1 MQTPRKP
8 DFWLKAMDKSEGK
21 TSTSKVGA
29 AWLNKDGTISIDLNA
44 FVTLET
50 VTRHPENLVLTLFPI
65 DRSKVN
71 ADS

>member
-8 DFWLKAMDKSEGK
+8 DFWFKAMDKREGK

-29 AWLNKDGTISIDLNA
+29 GWQNKDGTISIDLNA

-50 VTRHPENLVLTLFPI
+50 VTRHPENLVLTLFPV